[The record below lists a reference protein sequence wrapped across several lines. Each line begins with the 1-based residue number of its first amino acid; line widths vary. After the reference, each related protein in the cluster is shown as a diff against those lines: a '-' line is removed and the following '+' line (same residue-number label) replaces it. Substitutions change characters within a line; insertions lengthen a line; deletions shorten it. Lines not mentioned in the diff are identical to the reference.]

1 MSMSMVAAGG
11 WSPRF
16 DRVYGGATAPEAV
29 NRSETRGRVERNE
42 RDDADTRRMR
52 GDDDGPGRRNPLV
65 GALMQALKGLMAE
78 AGTTTPASAPTAG
91 PTAAAAPTPT
101 SAPATAN
108 QVSPASTS
116 NTGDLKDAA
125 VAFAHE
131 LFSALRS
138 VGNDEVGRSR
148 HHHHHHH
155 HGHHGHG
162 HGHRREGGG
171 YGNLAQ
177 GLRDLARTIDVPKAA
192 SAPPSV
198 STPPAVPAT
207 PATPVPVS
215 ATPVVP
221 PSVTTN
227 PTLPPTGAASAA
239 PTIDSLLPALAAAP
253 AGASVEININI
264 QIKFNTAAAPT
275 APAGATPAKAESPL
289 LAAFKQLMDKL
300 NPSAADSG
308 STATTT
314 ADAADA
320 TSPEAKLKA
329 FLLGIADALTGGRSG
344 SNAADTAAPVG
355 SLISVAA

>member
-16 DRVYGGATAPEAV
+16 DRVYGGANAPEAV

-42 RDDADTRRMR
+42 RDDDDTRRISR
-52 GDDDGPGRRNPLV
+52 DDDGPGRRNPLV

-78 AGTTTPASAPTAG
+78 AGTTTPAPAAAAG
-91 PTAAAAPTPT
+91 PTAVPAPTTT
-101 SAPATAN
+101 SAPVTMAQA
-108 QVSPASTS
+108 SPATTS
-116 NTGDLKDAA
+116 DTGDLKDAA

-138 VGNDEVGRSR
+138 VGNDEVGRGR
-148 HHHHHHH
+148 HHHHH
-155 HGHHGHG
+155 HHGHG

-192 SAPPSV
+192 STATPSA
-198 STPPAVPAT
+198 STPPAVPAPT
-207 PATPVPVS
+207 PSPVPAS
-215 ATPVVP
+215 ATPVVLP
-221 PSVTTN
+221 PVATDATS
-227 PTLPPTGAASAA
+227 PPTGAASAP

-264 QIKFNTAAAPT
+264 QIKFSTAAAPT